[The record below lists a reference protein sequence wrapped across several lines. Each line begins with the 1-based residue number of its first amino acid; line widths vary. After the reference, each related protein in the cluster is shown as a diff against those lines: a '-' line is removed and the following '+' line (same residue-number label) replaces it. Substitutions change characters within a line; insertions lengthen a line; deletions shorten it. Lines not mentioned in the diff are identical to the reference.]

1 MCTVFRVRNALDV
14 FLITV
19 QNGVYIKILSS
30 IEQSNSNFEI
40 QKFGFQVICP
50 MKSMICDK

>member
-1 MCTVFRVRNALDV
+1 MCTVFRGRNALDV

-19 QNGVYIKILSS
+19 QIGVYIKILSS

-40 QKFGFQVICP
+40 QKFGFQVMP
-50 MKSMICDK
+50 H